1 MNRYLKVLGLGVIL
15 SAAISCTD
23 DVLPAGSQTDAEGI
37 YKINITEPETRFVYD
52 ANSENPSKIVVN
64 WAENDKLSVFVGGEN
79 IGALFDL
86 TGGAN
91 SKQGEFSGS
100 FKCTG
105 NAPKDGDRIYA
116 FYTAE
121 SNIVVPKVENGQL
134 VTEVKNGT
142 TVEASEEKT
151 NTASRIYCSFRNQVQ
166 GANAIPEFK
175 TRNGRSVDFRYGSA
189 YYFEDMGKNLPS
201 MRLNSL
207 SSYILAKF
215 KLKDSSGKPAGK
227 GWKPYKV
234 SLITEKCYFDSL
246 VYVDLA
252 PKDGGEIKDIA
263 FQPYALVT
271 NLGMQNTGHQTSY
284 MTVALNEKDANG
296 NITKDY
302 WDVDLSTTDETF
314 YVYFAVPPT
323 NIPKGQ
329 HLQCVVSMKKVDDE
343 TPIVKSF
350 AYPIEITKATGFN
363 LEAGKCSS
371 ADFTRPVENKE
382 FLLNGEFFVN
392 PVYNPNEKKWAYL
405 GHSNLNSLY
414 PAYFSTGTGDRNAVR
429 QGAASSYCANGTW
442 NYLGVY
448 DTSFDGMYIET
459 RKDGNVIKGSITR
472 YTSYPVFGYQYEGD
486 DAITPLPDTPMHA
499 ILSNVTDPNNQAWF
513 ERHEHAVASRNSLWP
528 RKDWLNSWDRFYNH
542 LKSNHSTPVIANSNS
557 EDWALPGVKG
567 ATDIKMFMQC
577 PFMPIG
583 SQMLDNLTVPALSSC
598 DFWKNYSGVTDCGY
612 AQIDGNTWSEDYGY
626 GPYNPEAELNKDYA
640 NLATTI
646 ANNKIGQ
653 TGENIAMSAWYSE
666 YLVRNGASMEDYYK
680 NYGEFE
686 IDFSKQYYHAT
697 SGDNE
702 IVVDNGTWTYKG
714 GVSFPLAFFL
724 HAVSY
729 DGTYSYPANVR
740 DYGIMLLDG
749 EEFRL
754 THTKSGKRDNVDY
767 HEPCNIWCFKRK

>member
-1 MNRYLKVLGLGVIL
+1 MNRYLKVLGLGVVL
-15 SAAISCTD
+15 SAVISCTD
-23 DVLPAGSQTDAEGI
+23 DVLPAGNQTDAEGV

-64 WAENDKLSVFVGGEN
+64 WAENDQLSVFVGGAN

-100 FKCTG
+100 FECTG

-134 VTEVKNGT
+134 VTEVKDGT

-166 GANAIPEFK
+166 GANAVPEFK

-207 SSYILAKF
+207 SSYLLAKF

-271 NLGMQNTGHQTSY
+271 NPGMQNTGHQTSY
-284 MTVALNEKDANG
+284 MSVALNEKDANG

-314 YVYFAVPPT
+314 YVYFALPPT
-323 NIPKGQ
+323 NIPQGQ
-329 HLQCVVSMKKVDDE
+329 HLQCVVSMKMVDGS
-343 TPIVKSF
+343 TPVVKTF

-382 FLLNGEFFVN
+382 FLLNGEFFIN
-392 PVYNPNEKKWAYL
+392 PVYNPKDKKWAYQ
-405 GHSNLNSLY
+405 GHSALGSLY
-414 PAYFSTGTGDRNAVR
+414 PSYFSVGTADRNSVR
-429 QGAASSYCANGTW
+429 QGAIQPFRENGHL

-448 DTSFDGMYIET
+448 DTSFDGMYIST
-459 RKDGNVIKGSITR
+459 YKDGNVIKGSITR
-472 YTSYPVFGYQYEGD
+472 YTSYPIFGYQYEGD
-486 DAITPLPDTPMHA
+486 DAITVLPNTPMHA
-499 ILSNVTDPNNQAWF
+499 ILSNVEDPINQAWF
-513 ERHEHAVASRNSLWP
+513 ARKEHAVAERNSLWP
-528 RKDWLNSWDRFYNH
+528 RKDWLNSWDRFYAH

-557 EDWALPGVKG
+557 VDWALPGVTGDANLKN
-567 ATDIKMFMQC
+567 FMQC
-577 PFMPIG
+577 PFLPIG
-583 SQMLDNLTVPALSSC
+583 SQTFDDYLYVAELGSY
-598 DFWKNYSGVTDCGY
+598 DFWSNYSGVYDCSNERLDTY
-612 AQIDGNTWSEDYGY
+612 KWWYDSVNKKDGNPAYNSES
-626 GPYNPEAELNKDYA
+626 PLNKDYA
-640 NLATTI
+640 NLGITLYEKLNEGGAL
-646 ANNKIGQ
+646 
-653 TGENIAMSAWYSE
+653 SAWYSE
-666 YLVRNGASMEDYYK
+666 YLIRNGASMEDYYK

-686 IDFSKQYYHAT
+686 IDFSKQYYQAK
-697 SGDNE
+697 GG
-702 IVVDNGTWTYKG
+702 IVLDNGTWTYKG
-714 GVSFPLAFFL
+714 GVSFPLAFYI
-724 HAVSY
+724 HNESY
-729 DGTYSYPANVR
+729 DRPANVR
-740 DYGIMLLDG
+740 DYGIVILDG

-754 THTKSGKRDNVDY
+754 THTQKGIREDV
-767 HEPCNIWCFKRK
+767 EWETPCNIWCFKRK

>member
-1 MNRYLKVLGLGVIL
+1 MNRYLKVLGLGVAL
-15 SAAISCTD
+15 SAVISCTD
-23 DVLPAGSQTDAEGI
+23 DVLPAGNQTDAEGV

-52 ANSENPSKIVVN
+52 ANSENPSKITVN
-64 WAENDKLSVFVGGEN
+64 WAENDQLSVFVGGEN

-134 VTEVKNGT
+134 VTEVKGST
-142 TVEASEEKT
+142 AVEATEEKT

-252 PKDGGEIKDIA
+252 PKDGGEIKDVA
-263 FQPYALVT
+263 FQPYAVVT
-271 NLGMQNTGHQTSY
+271 SAGVENTGHQTSY
-284 MTVALNEKDANG
+284 MTVMLNEKDKNG

-329 HLQCVVSMKKVDDE
+329 HLQCVVSMVKVDDE

-382 FLLNGEFFVN
+382 FLLNGEFFIN
-392 PVYNPNEKKWAYL
+392 PVYNPDNQSWAYQGYSGL
-405 GHSNLNSLY
+405 GKLYPNYFAGGSPDRNEVRQSTLALFKYNLNNL
-414 PAYFSTGTGDRNAVR
+414 
-429 QGAASSYCANGTW
+429 AA
-442 NYLGVY
+442 Y
-448 DTSFDGMYIET
+448 DTSFDGMYIKT
-459 RKDGNVIKGSITR
+459 YKDGNVIKGSITR

-486 DAITPLPDTPMHA
+486 DAINPQPNQPIHA
-499 ILSNVTDPNNQAWF
+499 ILSNVTDPINQAWF
-513 ERHEHAVASRNSLWP
+513 QRKTHAIASAQSLWP
-528 RKDWLNSWDRFYNH
+528 RKDWLNSWDEFYAY
-542 LKSNHSTPVIANSNS
+542 LSNHHETPLISNTNSV
-557 EDWALPGVKG
+557 DWAMPGVSR
-567 ATDIKMFMQC
+567 TDFQTDFCRC
-577 PFMPIG
+577 PF
-583 SQMLDNLTVPALSSC
+583 VPNAEHYFEYVNVDRLG
-598 DFWKNYSGVTDCGY
+598 DFWKNYSGVTSCGT
-612 AQIDGNTWSEDYGY
+612 GVLNK
-626 GPYNPEAELNKDYA
+626 AELDSDYA
-640 NLATTI
+640 NLGTYLES
-646 ANNKIGQ
+646 KRGSDGGQ
-653 TGENIAMSAWYSE
+653 NVPMAAWFSE
-666 YLVRNGASMEDYYK
+666 YLIRNGARMDDYYV

-686 IDFSKQYYHAT
+686 IDFTKHYYEN
-697 SGDNE
+697 SNNSNVE
-702 IVVDNGTWTYKG
+702 LDNGIWTYKG
-714 GVSFPLAFFL
+714 GVSFPLAFYL
-724 HAVSY
+724 HQGGGYQA
-729 DGTYSYPANVR
+729 PANIR
-740 DYGIMLLDG
+740 DYGISILDG

-754 THTKSGKRDNVDY
+754 THTNDGKRSGTTVNQWA
-767 HEPCNIWCFKRK
+767 PSNIWCFKRK

>member
-1 MNRYLKVLGLGVIL
+1 MNRYLKVLGLGVAL
-15 SAAISCTD
+15 SAVISCTD
-23 DVLPAGSQTDAEGI
+23 DVLPAGNQTDAEGV

-64 WAENDKLSVFVGGEN
+64 WAENDQLSVFVGGEN

-105 NAPKDGDRIYA
+105 NVPKDGDRIYA

-121 SNIVVPKVENGQL
+121 SNIVVPKVKNGQL
-134 VTEVKNGT
+134 VTEYENGS

-175 TRNGRSVDFRYGSA
+175 TRSGRSVDFRYGSA
-189 YYFEDMGKNLPS
+189 YYYEDMGKNLPS

-215 KLKDSSGKPAGK
+215 KIRDSSGKPAGK
-227 GWKPYKV
+227 DWKPYKV

-252 PKDGGEIKDIA
+252 PKDGGEIKDVA
-263 FQPYALVT
+263 FQPYAVVT
-271 NLGMQNTGHQTSY
+271 NPGMENTGHQTSY
-284 MTVALNEKDANG
+284 MTVMLNEKDKNG

-323 NIPKGQ
+323 TIPKGQ
-329 HLQCVVSMKKVDDE
+329 HLQCVVSMLNRADNQNERVM
-343 TPIVKSF
+343 SF

-371 ADFTRPVENKE
+371 ADFTRPVESKE
-382 FLLNGEFFVN
+382 FLLNGEFFIN
-392 PVYNPNEKKWAYL
+392 PVYNPKEQKWAYQGL
-405 GHSNLNSLY
+405 STLNSLY
-414 PAYFSTGTGDRNAVR
+414 PYYYSTGSADRNAVR
-429 QGAASSYCANGTW
+429 EATLGHYREHN

-459 RKDGNVIKGSITR
+459 RKEGDVIKGSIIR

-486 DAITPLPDTPMHA
+486 DAITPMPDTPMHA
-499 ILSNVTDPNNQAWF
+499 ILSNVEDKNNQEWF
-513 ERHEHAVASRNSLWP
+513 ARKTHAIASGLSLWP
-528 RKDWLNSWDRFYNH
+528 RKEWLNSWDVFYAHLAKNGNH
-542 LKSNHSTPVIANSNS
+542 ETPLIKNENST
-557 EDWALPGVKG
+557 DWALPGVTGDANLKN
-567 ATDIKMFMQC
+567 FMQC
-577 PFMPIG
+577 PFVPVG
-583 SQMLDNLTVPALSSC
+583 CQGLEYGAVPPLASANFWADYSNYRDGKSEEFKYNDANFNLEYENLGT
-598 DFWKNYSGVTDCGY
+598 KINENY
-612 AQIDGNTWSEDYGY
+612 
-626 GPYNPEAELNKDYA
+626 KH
-640 NLATTI
+640 TTLT
-646 ANNKIGQ
+646 A
-653 TGENIAMSAWYSE
+653 AWYSE
-666 YLVRNGASMEDYYK
+666 YLIRNGARMDDYYK

-686 IDFSKQYYHAT
+686 INFNEHYYTEAGGH
-697 SGDNE
+697 
-702 IVVDNGTWTYKG
+702 IVDNGIWTYKG

-724 HAVSY
+724 HNHGQSY
-729 DGTYSYPANVR
+729 ERPANIR
-740 DYGIMLLDG
+740 DYSILVLDG

-754 THTKSGKRDNVDY
+754 THTTDGKREVSWY
-767 HEPCNIWCFKRK
+767 TTPCNIWCFKRK

>member
-1 MNRYLKVLGLGVIL
+1 MNRYLKVLGLGVAL
-15 SAAISCTD
+15 SAVISCTD
-23 DVLPAGSQTDAEGI
+23 DVLPAGNQTDAEGV

-64 WAENDKLSVFVGGEN
+64 WAENDQLSVFVGGEN

-134 VTEVKNGT
+134 VTEVNGT
-142 TVEASEEKT
+142 AVEASEEKT

-166 GANAIPEFK
+166 GANAVPEFK
-175 TRNGRSVDFRYGSA
+175 TRSGRSVDFRYGSA

-207 SSYILAKF
+207 SSYLLAKF
-215 KLKDSSGKPAGK
+215 KIQDSSGKPAGK

-252 PKDGGEIKDIA
+252 PKDGGEIKDVA
-263 FQPYALVT
+263 FQPYAIVT
-271 NLGMQNTGHQTSY
+271 NPGMENTGHQTSY

-329 HLQCVVSMKKVDDE
+329 HLQCVVSMLDRTDPNNERVM
-343 TPIVKSF
+343 SF
-350 AYPIEITKATGFN
+350 AYPIEITKAEGFN
-363 LEAGKCSS
+363 LAPGKCSS
-371 ADFTRPVENKE
+371 ADFTRAIENKE

-392 PVYNPNEKKWAYL
+392 PVYNPETATWAYQGL
-405 GHSNLNSLY
+405 SFLNSLY
-414 PAYFSTGTGDRNAVR
+414 PAYYSTGSFDRNAVR
-429 QGAASSYCANGTW
+429 QGAIEHFKDHN

-472 YTSYPVFGYQYEGD
+472 YTSYPVFAYQYEGV
-486 DAITPLPDTPMHA
+486 DAINPTPGTPMHA

-542 LKSNHSTPVIANSNS
+542 LKSNHETPLITNSNS
-557 EDWALPGVKG
+557 TDWALPGVSG
-567 ATDIKMFMQC
+567 DTDLKKLMEC
-577 PFMPIG
+577 PFMPVG
-583 SQMLDNLTVPALSSC
+583 SQSFEYYPCIPQLSSY
-598 DFWKNYSGVTDCGY
+598 DFWCNYSGVTDCGKDLINAATNGDNYDDPESVFNKEY
-612 AQIDGNTWSEDYGY
+612 ASLASI
-626 GPYNPEAELNKDYA
+626 LNKNKVKAQKEGSDKPG
-640 NLATTI
+640 LA
-646 ANNKIGQ
+646 
-653 TGENIAMSAWYSE
+653 AWYSE
-666 YLVRNGASMEDYYK
+666 YLIRNGASMEDYYT

-686 IDFSKQYYHAT
+686 INFNEHYYTEAQ
-697 SGDNE
+697 GR
-702 IVVDNGTWTYKG
+702 VLDNGIWTYKG
-714 GVSFPLAFFL
+714 GVSFPLAFYL
-724 HAVSY
+724 HNLSY
-729 DGTYSYPANVR
+729 ERPANIR
-740 DYGIMLLDG
+740 DYSILVLDG

-754 THTKSGKRDNVDY
+754 THTTDGTRDVPHY
-767 HEPCNIWCFKRK
+767 KKECNIWCFKRK